1 MYAYFDA
8 RNDEKWAEAVKYES
22 KSGTYNTNSD
32 GSFHKPLVK
41 QSAASW
47 AASNQGGVTNAYYPE
62 TIQLSDDVVFV
73 RPTGNPLT
81 KNQWIAMFKSDDVSL
96 LSNKMVD
103 FYKVD
108 VSPSNDW
115 ALVCYSTHAKF
126 TYKGVEND
134 DISVFTVLMKRVN
147 NTWLMSHLQ
156 RSTGRLPTD
165 SMPVFN

>member
-1 MYAYFDA
+1 MSNISVNTEEVVADQI
-8 RNDEKWAEAVKYES
+8 RNSISSMVNYLDSGNVEK
-22 KSGTYNTNSD
+22 
-32 GSFHKPLVK
+32 
-41 QSAASW
+41 ASEYI
-47 AASNQGGVTNAYYPE
+47 T
-62 TIQLSDDVVFV
+62 DDVVFV

-81 KNQWIAMFKSDDVSL
+81 KNQWIAMFNSDNVTL

-126 TYKGVEND
+126 TYNGVEND
-134 DISVFTVLMKRVN
+134 DISVFSVLMKRVN
-147 NTWLMSHLQ
+147 NKWLLSHLQ

>member
-1 MYAYFDA
+1 MSCISVNTEEVVVDQI
-8 RNDEKWAEAVKYES
+8 RNSISSMVNYLDSGNVEK
-22 KSGTYNTNSD
+22 
-32 GSFHKPLVK
+32 
-41 QSAASW
+41 ASEYI
-47 AASNQGGVTNAYYPE
+47 T
-62 TIQLSDDVVFV
+62 DDVVFV

-81 KNQWIAMFKSDDVSL
+81 KTQWIAMFNSDDVTL

-134 DISVFTVLMKRVN
+134 DISVFSVLMKRVN
-147 NTWLMSHLQ
+147 NKWLLSHLQ

>member
-1 MYAYFDA
+1 MTSISVNTEEVVADQI
-8 RNDEKWAEAVKYES
+8 RNAISSMVNYLDIGNVEK
-22 KSGTYNTNSD
+22 
-32 GSFHKPLVK
+32 
-41 QSAASW
+41 ASEY
-47 AASNQGGVTNAYYPE
+47 VT
-62 TIQLSDDVVFV
+62 DDVVFV

-81 KNQWIAMFKSDDVSL
+81 KNQWIAMFNSDDVSL
-96 LSNKMVD
+96 VSNKMVD

-134 DISVFTVLMKRVN
+134 DISVFSVLMKRVN
-147 NTWLMSHLQ
+147 NKWLLSHLQ
-156 RSTGRLPTD
+156 RSTGRLPSD

>member
-1 MYAYFDA
+1 MASISVNTEEVVADQI
-8 RNDEKWAEAVKYES
+8 RNSISSMVNYLDSGNVEK
-22 KSGTYNTNSD
+22 
-32 GSFHKPLVK
+32 
-41 QSAASW
+41 ASEY
-47 AASNQGGVTNAYYPE
+47 VT
-62 TIQLSDDVVFV
+62 DDVVFV

-81 KNQWIAMFKSDDVSL
+81 KNQWIAMFNSDDVSL
-96 LSNKMVD
+96 VSNKMVD

-126 TYKGVEND
+126 TYKGVENN

-147 NTWLMSHLQ
+147 NTWQMSHLQ